1 MEQTAQTFTWTVL
14 AVPILLTV
22 VPLAF
27 FVSGYQLSRKDTVP
41 IAGKA
46 FYWLGWHGVTLV
58 VVALLTALSGTYVPG
73 MVVTQLPLLVSVF
86 YLIAGRAIR
95 SPFVVALGL
104 ATPGLWVFL
113 TRAWGAFSGS
123 EGSFYLLPQDPFWF
137 LLAAAIIF
145 GLQYYAG
152 KPRDFWED
160 CGPWFVVI
168 SGSYLMGGLWLL
180 ALGQPSLLS
189 ALGLAQ
195 HTWAMLLLVVSVFL
209 LWCARYLRDP
219 LFAVCSVCGLSAGV
233 YSFVVFYPWQ

>member
-1 MEQTAQTFTWTVL
+1 MEQTAQAFTWAVL
-14 AVPILLTV
+14 VVPVILTL

-27 FVSGYQLSRKDTVP
+27 FVSGYQLSQKDTVP

-58 VVALLTALSGTYVPG
+58 AVALLTALRGIYVPD
-73 MVVTQLPLLVSVF
+73 MFVTQLPLLVSVC
-86 YLIAGRAIR
+86 YLIVGRAVH

-113 TRAWGAFSGS
+113 TRVWGTFSGA
-123 EGSFYLLPQDPFWF
+123 EGSLYLLPQDPFWF
-137 LLAAAIIF
+137 LLSAAIIF
-145 GLQYYAG
+145 GLQYYSG

-160 CGPWFVVI
+160 CGPWFVAI
-168 SGSYLMGGLWLL
+168 SGGYLMGGLWLL

-195 HTWAMLLLVVSVFL
+195 YTWAMLLLLVSIFL

-233 YSFVVFYPWQ
+233 YAFVVFYPWQ